1 MMKLYLR
8 EDAAEYYREML
19 DVLRIFQPDFTWSED
34 SEGAETVWIE
44 KIADDKEIMHIG
56 ETSLAV
62 DQMGRETIQEI
73 RRARATVLYRYLKER
88 LNSRGSKWGT
98 LTGMRPNKLVHFRLD
113 KGEDISS
120 VKEWLISEFTCSEE
134 KAALLTDVA
143 ALQRGF
149 FEPREQAVKS
159 AGVYVDIPFCPSRC
173 SYCTFPSFNLPK
185 PQKMAE
191 YLTNLKR

>member
-73 RRARATVLYRYLKER
+73 RRARATVLYR
-88 LNSRGSKWGT
+88 
-98 LTGMRPNKLVHFRLD
+98 
-113 KGEDISS
+113 
-120 VKEWLISEFTCSEE
+120 
-134 KAALLTDVA
+134 
-143 ALQRGF
+143 
-149 FEPREQAVKS
+149 
-159 AGVYVDIPFCPSRC
+159 
-173 SYCTFPSFNLPK
+173 
-185 PQKMAE
+185 
-191 YLTNLKR
+191 